1 MLFRFSFV
9 ILSVIMLIVIH
20 AKCPTLCHSA
30 ACHYA
35 ECHYAECNGTISLRL
50 LHLNHFCSLDK
61 KKFLF
66 LGQNILKY
74 EIQKEQQI
82 PPEQYHKAFC
92 FNS

>member
-1 MLFRFSFV
+1 MQGV
-9 ILSVIMLIVIH
+9 ILLSVILLRFIYSE
-20 AKCPTLCHSA
+20 CSYT
-30 ACHYA
+30 ACNYA
-35 ECHYAECNGTISLRL
+35 ECHHAECRGTISLRL
-50 LHLNHFCSLDK
+50 LHLNHFWSLDK
-61 KKFLF
+61 KKFFF